1 MEVKNFMINKLFM
14 KNKKIWIILTIVA
27 LTFLF
32 VGVVSAADYPNTE
45 KINEKQIDKTPVHCK
60 VKVSSVNAYEKQNRK
75 VKIRITTM
83 DNHKLPEKFPIRIK
97 ISTTKN
103 HITSY
108 VTRNAK
114 TNYAYN
120 LCTKNLKPGVY
131 YGSVTSLSDDY
142 EFYRDFSIVI
152 KSRTGSSIFVVGPNS
167 KTKNGLNVCHTV
179 GRDGSGTNVW
189 VSSLNDNGSPAKILT
204 KVKYYF
210 LNLNTGKYFSRTGKL
225 WKEPFTVKV
234 KNKYYYL
241 YYNTL
246 SDYQDIPNCLCKF
259 VKVWYKKII

>member
-1 MEVKNFMINKLFM
+1 MGVKNFMGNKLFM
-14 KNKKIWIILTIVA
+14 KNKKIWIILTVVA

-83 DNHKLPEKFPIRIK
+83 DNHKLPKKFPIRIK

-120 LCTKNLKPGVY
+120 LCTKNLKPG
-131 YGSVTSLSDDY
+131 DY
-142 EFYRDFSIVI
+142 ECYRDFSIVI
-152 KSRTGSSIFVVGPNS
+152 KSRTGTSTLVVGP
-167 KTKNGLNVCHTV
+167 KKKKKNGLYVCHTV
-179 GRDGSGTNVW
+179 GRDGSGTNVM
-189 VSSLNDNGSPAKILT
+189 VLSLNDNGSPVKILT

>member
-1 MEVKNFMINKLFM
+1 
-14 KNKKIWIILTIVA
+14 
-27 LTFLF
+27 
-32 VGVVSAADYPNTE
+32 
-45 KINEKQIDKTPVHCK
+45 
-60 VKVSSVNAYEKQNRK
+60 
-75 VKIRITTM
+75 M
-83 DNHKLPEKFPIRIK
+83 DNHKLPEKVPIRIK

-179 GRDGSGTNVW
+179 GRDGSGTNVR

-246 SDYQDIPNCLCKF
+246 SDYQDIPNCLCNF

>member
-1 MEVKNFMINKLFM
+1 
-14 KNKKIWIILTIVA
+14 
-27 LTFLF
+27 
-32 VGVVSAADYPNTE
+32 
-45 KINEKQIDKTPVHCK
+45 
-60 VKVSSVNAYEKQNRK
+60 
-75 VKIRITTM
+75 M

-131 YGSVTSLSDDY
+131 YGSVTSVSDDY

-167 KTKNGLNVCHTV
+167 KTKNGLYVCHTV
-179 GRDGSGTNVW
+179 GRDGSGTNVM
-189 VSSLNDNGSPAKILT
+189 VLSLNDNGSPVKILT

-210 LNLNTGKYFSRTGKL
+210 LTK
-225 WKEPFTVKV
+225 
-234 KNKYYYL
+234 
-241 YYNTL
+241 
-246 SDYQDIPNCLCKF
+246 
-259 VKVWYKKII
+259 

>member
-1 MEVKNFMINKLFM
+1 
-14 KNKKIWIILTIVA
+14 
-27 LTFLF
+27 
-32 VGVVSAADYPNTE
+32 
-45 KINEKQIDKTPVHCK
+45 
-60 VKVSSVNAYEKQNRK
+60 
-75 VKIRITTM
+75 M
-83 DNHKLPEKFPIRIK
+83 DNHKLHEKFPIRIK

-152 KSRTGSSIFVVGPNS
+152 KSRTGSSIFVVG
-167 KTKNGLNVCHTV
+167 
-179 GRDGSGTNVW
+179 
-189 VSSLNDNGSPAKILT
+189 SLNDNGSPAKILT

-246 SDYQDIPNCLCKF
+246 SDYQDIPNCLCNF

>member
-1 MEVKNFMINKLFM
+1 MGVKNFMGNKLFM
-14 KNKKIWIILTIVA
+14 KNKKIWIILTVVA

-32 VGVVSAADYPNTE
+32 VGVVSAADHPNTE
-45 KINEKQIDKTPVHCK
+45 KINEKQIDKNPVHCK

-83 DNHKLPEKFPIRIK
+83 DNHKLPEKVPIRIK

-108 VTRNAK
+108 VIRNAK

-131 YGSVTSLSDDY
+131 YGSVTSVSDDY

-152 KSRTGSSIFVVGPNS
+152 KSRTGTSTLVVGPNS
-167 KTKNGLNVCHTV
+167 KTKNGLYVCHTV
-179 GRDGSGTNVW
+179 GRDGSGT
-189 VSSLNDNGSPAKILT
+189 I
-204 KVKYYF
+204 
-210 LNLNTGKYFSRTGKL
+210 NTGKYFSRTGKI

-241 YYNTL
+241 YYNTH